1 MKILL
6 LHSDFMEWEPKKKAL
21 KSAKE
26 EKKKPV
32 KVNEAL
38 VVFTS
43 VEKGDEQNP
52 QQVIE
57 NTSKEILKVFRE
69 VKAKSIVIYPYV
81 HLSTEPSSPDVA
93 IRVLEGIAK
102 ALKKGRKVHSAPFGW
117 YKAFNIKVKGHPL
130 SELSRSISAEKPK
143 RVSKERKEGSE
154 FHRFLAIDKDGNE
167 YPLDPKGWRKSPI
180 WKKKGEDYERL
191 RQFVKNELDKSS
203 KERGKPKH
211 IEYMRKLELVDYC
224 PESDVGHFKWFP
236 KGILIK
242 DLILAFQEN
251 LARNYGAFK
260 IQNPL
265 IYKTLNKSVRALIGE
280 FQEKDYRF
288 REGNEELVLRFASD
302 PGAFP
307 YMQKVQFSY
316 RNLPVKEYEEAIC
329 FRKEQSGELSGL
341 RRVRN
346 FIMTDLHSFCGD
358 MKQTKE
364 EYSKLCFI
372 CQDLMN
378 NVISKGRWVMGWEI
392 VEAFYRKHR
401 DWVRTLIKDLGVPS
415 FIKMMPERS
424 HYYSLKNEYQSIE
437 ADGANSQ
444 ISTVQLDVVNG
455 ERFRITYKGKDNKD
469 HPCIIIHCSTFGS
482 VERTLCSILEN
493 AAIDE
498 KEGKNPMLPL
508 WLSPTQIRLLPMND
522 SLVEY
527 CEELAERFSHEEIRV
542 DIDDR
547 VESISKKV
555 RDAEMEW
562 IPYSIVIGEKEKTSG
577 EFPLRPRKDGKV
589 RKAFFD
595 EIVREIKSQ
604 TDSLPFKPLPLDRR
618 VTKRPIFFG

>member
-6 LHSDFMEWEPKKKAL
+6 LHSDFMEWEPRKKAL

-26 EKKKPV
+26 EKKIPV
-32 KVNEAL
+32 KVDEAL

-43 VEKGDEQNP
+43 VEKGDEKNP
-52 QQVIE
+52 EQVIK
-57 NTSKEILKVFRE
+57 NTSKEILDVFRE
-69 VKAKSIVIYPYV
+69 VKAKSIVVYPYV
-81 HLSTEPSSPDVA
+81 HLSTEPSSPTTAVK
-93 IRVLEGIAK
+93 VLDGIASS
-102 ALKKGRKVHSAPFGW
+102 LKHNGNKVYSAPFGW

-130 SELSRSISAEKPK
+130 SELSRSISAEKK
-143 RVSKERKEGSE
+143 KVTKERKEGSE
-154 FHRFLAIDKDGNE
+154 FNRFIVTDKEGKE
-167 YPLDPKGWRKSPI
+167 YSISPGDWKKSPI
-180 WKKKGEDYERL
+180 WNNKGEEYIRL
-191 RQFVKNELDKSS
+191 HQFVRNELEKGSED
-203 KERGKPKH
+203 RGKPRH
-211 IEYMRKLELVDYC
+211 IEYMRKLELADYC

-236 KGILIK
+236 KGLLIK

-265 IYKTLNKSVRALIGE
+265 IYRASNESIKSLMGE
-280 FQEKDYRF
+280 FHEKDYRIK
-288 REGNEELVLRFASD
+288 ENNEELVLRFASD

-307 YMQKVQFSY
+307 FMQKVQFSHKH
-316 RNLPVKEYEEAIC
+316 LPIKEYEEAIC

-346 FIMTDLHSFCGD
+346 FVMTDLHAFCENE
-358 MKQTKE
+358 KQTRV
-364 EYSKLCFI
+364 EYAKLCFI

-378 NVISKGRWVMGWEI
+378 NIISKGRWVMGWEV
-392 VEAFYRKHR
+392 VEDFYKKNKS
-401 DWVRTLIKDLGVPS
+401 WILGIIKDLGVPS

-444 ISTVQLDVVNG
+444 ISTVQFDVVNG
-455 ERFRITYKGKDNKD
+455 ERFNIKYKGKDNKN

-482 VERTLCSILEN
+482 IERTLCSILEN

-498 KEGKNPMLPL
+498 KEGKKPMLPL
-508 WLSPTQIRLLPMND
+508 WLSPTQLRLLPMND
-522 SLVEY
+522 SMTEY
-527 CEELAERFSHEEIRV
+527 CEDLAERLGKENIRV

-555 RDAEMEW
+555 RDAETDW
-562 IPYSIVIGEKEKTSG
+562 VPYSIVVGEKEKIEG
-577 EFPLRPRKDGKV
+577 EFPMRPRKDGKV
-589 RKAFFD
+589 RRMFFD
-595 EIVREIKSQ
+595 EVVREIRSQ
-604 TDSLPFKPLPLDRR
+604 TDGLPYKPLPLDRLLTR
-618 VTKRPIFFG
+618 RPVFFG